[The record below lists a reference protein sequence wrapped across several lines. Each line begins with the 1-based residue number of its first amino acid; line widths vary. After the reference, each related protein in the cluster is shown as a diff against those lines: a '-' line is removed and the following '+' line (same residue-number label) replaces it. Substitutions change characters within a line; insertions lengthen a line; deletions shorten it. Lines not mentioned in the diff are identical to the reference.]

1 MELLEFI
8 NQKEEEM
15 LLLYENEVLD
25 DAYIEKT
32 FQEIAVKVKELVD
45 KYNAVQE
52 ARTLRFKLPK
62 SWGPDDDHKD

>member
-1 MELLEFI
+1 MSLLEFLK
-8 NQKEEEM
+8 QKEEET

-45 KYNAVQE
+45 EYNEIQD
-52 ARTLRFKLPK
+52 ARTLVEDFSD
-62 SWGPDDDHKD
+62 SWLTDDDHKD